1 MKGLPKSST
10 LTDDREENWPAI
22 LRLELRPTLRLA
34 GPLVLAEL
42 SWVAMGVADTM
53 MVGRLPNGPE
63 AIAATSLGNV
73 LFYVIGIFG
82 GGMLLGLDTL
92 VSQSHGAG
100 RVDDCHRSLVT
111 AIYLVAGLTPLL
123 MLLVWLSAPL
133 LERAGI
139 APFISAMT
147 MPYLWALLWSAPP
160 LMLYIAFRRYLQ
172 GMNLVRPVAFA
183 MVSAN
188 LVNVFGNWL
197 LIYGRLGAPAM
208 GVEGAGWATCI
219 ARTYMAGTLLCAILY
234 YDRAH
239 RMGLRAASM
248 MPDFGRLRRLLALGL
263 PASMHMTLEVG
274 VFAAATTLVGRL
286 GAVVLAAHQVAL
298 HTATV
303 TFMVPLGISAAAAVR
318 VGHALGRRDPKG
330 AAGAGWT
337 AIALGA
343 GFMGLSAIGFLL
355 APRAIL
361 SLYTP
366 NAAVLEAGVPLL
378 VIAAFFQIFDGI
390 QGVTIGA
397 LRGTGDTRTPM
408 WSHLVADWL
417 IGLPVGYYLCFHTG
431 SGAAGLWVGLSLA
444 MILAGIVLLIAWRRR
459 ARGFGEKPSV
469 R

>member
-1 MKGLPKSST
+1 
-10 LTDDREENWPAI
+10 LTEGDVGDWPAI

-73 LFYVIGIFG
+73 VFYVIGIFG

-111 AIYLVAGLTPLL
+111 AVYLLAGLTPLL
-123 MLLVWLSAPL
+123 MLVVWVSAPL
-133 LERAGI
+133 LYRAGI
-139 APFISAMT
+139 AASIIGLMR
-147 MPYLWALLWSAPP
+147 PYLWALLWSAPP

-188 LVNVFGNWL
+188 AVNVFCNWL
-197 LIYGRLGAPAM
+197 LIYGKLGAPAM

-219 ARTYMAGTLLCAILY
+219 SRIYMAGTLLCAILY

-239 RMGLRAASM
+239 HTGLRAASM
-248 MPDFGRLRRLLALGL
+248 LPDLARLRRLLALGL

-274 VFAAATTLVGRL
+274 VFAAATTLVARL

-318 VGHALGRRDPKG
+318 VGHALGRKDPDG

-343 GFMGLSAIGFLL
+343 GFMSLSAVGFLM

-366 NAAVLEAGVPLL
+366 DAEVLEAGVPLL

-417 IGLPVGYYLCFHTG
+417 IGLPVGYYLCFHLG
-431 SGAAGLWVGLSLA
+431 SGAAGLWIGLSLA
-444 MILAGIVLLIAWRRR
+444 MILAGIALLLAWRRR
-459 ARGFGEKPSV
+459 ALEFGKRPPV
-469 R
+469 P